1 MGDRGNVSFS
11 VHSVR
16 SFAAVLVCRGGDIS
30 IVAVFFLGGVLG
42 FFHAAVRIFYG
53 GQVHVAIV
61 VVYPF
66 PAVSG
71 SYNSLFFVRVI
82 GVGLGTSVCVN
93 TGGYLDV

>member
-1 MGDRGNVSFS
+1 MKS
-11 VHSVR
+11 
-16 SFAAVLVCRGGDIS
+16 
-30 IVAVFFLGGVLG
+30 
-42 FFHAAVRIFYG
+42 
-53 GQVHVAIV
+53 AIPTTKKATSLPYPMSL
-61 VVYPF
+61 VYPF